1 MFPRPGPTV
10 VPSRELLSD
19 LYFVL
24 PVTLLV
30 GVSAISVTLLC
41 GLLEAAVPPDS
52 RRVPY
57 GVGDTSAIVVS
68 EIAASWVDCRV
79 VTENKSYLTEV

>member
-1 MFPRPGPTV
+1 M
-10 VPSRELLSD
+10 
-19 LYFVL
+19 
-24 PVTLLV
+24 TLLV

-79 VTENKSYLTEV
+79 VTENKSYLTEVWIVEADAKPSTISNFGEKKCTHR

>member
-30 GVSAISVTLLC
+30 GVSDISVTLFC

-52 RRVPY
+52 RRVPC

-68 EIAASWVDCRV
+68 ELAASWVDSGM
-79 VTENKSYLTEV
+79 VTGKRSFFVH